1 MSAQDKI
8 DPIWEEL
15 PSEHIS
21 RDLSLIY
28 LAKSLESIIIIFIE
42 T

>member
-15 PSEHIS
+15 PEHIS
-21 RDLSLIY
+21 TDLSLMY
-28 LAKSLESIIIIFIE
+28 LARSLDSIILVSIE